1 MSGDSADGSTPL
13 GRGAAEKDAWM
24 LGLDPH
30 WPPASIALTKPNTI
44 TQTATTM
51 IRIVEARRVECEM
64 LIPMFI
70 QDHAGGVPAGDSH
83 YAAAGVGRA
92 AADIHIF

>member
-1 MSGDSADGSTPL
+1 MP
-13 GRGAAEKDAWM
+13 
-24 LGLDPH
+24 GLDPH
-30 WPPASIALTKPNTI
+30 WPAASIASAKPNTI
-44 TQTATTM
+44 TQTVTTM
-51 IRIVEARRVECEM
+51 IRIVEARRQECEM

-92 AADIHIF
+92 AADIHIC

>member
-13 GRGAAEKDAWM
+13 GRGAAEKDVWM

-30 WPPASIALTKPNTI
+30 WPAASIASTKPNTI
-44 TQTATTM
+44 TQTVTTM